1 MIFFSDKYTD
11 EIKKLRETLDCLDTD
26 MKITVLEDK
35 AFLPGGVFSPYE
47 YYISKQNKKRHVE
60 RKLFYDA
67 LPVPEYWEVRD
78 NSKNVGIYYMGCE
91 RAVVYFHER
100 REERKVSPPGSENVA
115 ESQSVAPVMIAENGC
130 IVSMDATGKGVVQR
144 IEWRM
149 EDGRIYRVDFYNKY
163 GLKYASEFRG
173 ADGTVETKVFYS
185 DTNQEVIVEYPENDV
200 VTLLENGAVKA
211 FFNSHKEF
219 IEYFILEV
227 TADKKMALFIQNYE
241 MLEALDIKPDAE
253 QAWGFALCPDDD
265 LLFQYENLGGKNGF
279 RFYEIPEHYPVNGAK
294 SEALILTRY
303 DRIERIEELTQE
315 LPEVTFH
322 IGANTLMSDRLMNL
336 EKQGNVKLYP
346 GLSQDI
352 LDELWDKC
360 DFYLDINLYDEIRDA
375 VNVAQQKNLLVMGFE
390 NTVHH
395 KELIVNECMY
405 STEEYRKLAL
415 DIRYMLQCPE
425 RMRELLTVQ
434 QRKKIEFYKKMSIP
448 AATDCQFTST
458 VLRESYGDNLALS
471 WTFEGSA
478 AGFLIYDAIGELIY
492 ETQNIH
498 QHYLCIEGHAKE
510 NFFVVKAYVETL
522 IGKMVV
528 AESETI
534 YLEAKRPGIPQVSLV
549 MAAYNAEE
557 YIVRSIDT
565 ALAQSFLDLELIIVD
580 DGSTDSTASII
591 EWYAEKYSDV
601 IGIHQPNGRTPS
613 ARNTGITHARGN
625 YIAFMDSD
633 DMLHPTM
640 IANLFNSIQSNHCD
654 IAITSIYLIKESG
667 YESLIQYPLK
677 ENVAVST
684 EEFFN
689 MHFTKGCMFA
699 TIVCNKLY
707 RTELVKRH
715 LFPILP
721 IEDDAWTPCILSYAD
736 TICFRND
743 CSYEYDRIK
752 SDTVSKALWTL
763 SREDMFEIHKNATM
777 FYLENGNPKRLD
789 LLKKLANRQLMEM
802 RKAFGDDEYEKLW
815 EKIEKEY

>member
-1 MIFFSDKYTD
+1 MIYFSGKCN
-11 EIKKLRETLDCLDTD
+11 EGVKRLRQTLDCLGAATGI
-26 MKITVLEDK
+26 MVFEDDG
-35 AFLPGGVFSPYE
+35 FLPKGISSPYE
-47 YYISKQNKKRHVE
+47 YYISKQNCEQHVE
-60 RKLFYDA
+60 RELHYDSLQ
-67 LPVPEYWEVRD
+67 LPEGWNIWSDGMAVWDRHMEV
-78 NSKNVGIYYMGCE
+78 YHMGHE
-91 RAVVYFHER
+91 RAAIYF
-100 REERKVSPPGSENVA
+100 REIHSSHVANLAEPPKNR
-115 ESQSVAPVMIAENGC
+115 I
-130 IVSMDATGKGVVQR
+130 VQR

-211 FFNSHKEF
+211 FFNSRKEF

-227 TADKKMALFIQNYE
+227 TVNEKMALFIQDHE

-395 KELIVNECMY
+395 KELIVNECVY
-405 STEEYRKLAL
+405 STEKYRKLAL

-425 RMRELLTVQ
+425 RMWELLTVQ

-448 AATDCQFTST
+448 AITDCQFTST

-478 AGFLIYDAIGELIY
+478 AGFLVYDEIGELIY

-498 QHYLCIEGHAKE
+498 QHYLCIEGYAKE

-534 YLEAKRPGIPQVSLV
+534 YLEAKQPGIPQVSLV
-549 MAAYNAEE
+549 MAAYNAED

-580 DGSTDSTASII
+580 DGSTDSTPDII
-591 EWYAEKYSDV
+591 EWYANRYPNILVVHKV
-601 IGIHQPNGRTPS
+601 NGGVATARNIGIERANGE
-613 ARNTGITHARGN
+613 
-625 YIAFMDSD
+625 YIGFLDND
-633 DMLHPTM
+633 DMIRPDMIMKLHG
-640 IANLFNSIQSNHCD
+640 SIKKNECD
-654 IAITSIYLIKESG
+654 IAITSVCRIVDGVSQKF
-667 YESLIQYPLK
+667 IQYPM
-677 ENVAVST
+677 EEDVAIT
-684 EEFFN
+684 TDEFFS
-689 MHFTKGCMFA
+689 MHFTKGCMFSVA
-699 TIVCNKLY
+699 IWNKLY
-707 RTELVKRH
+707 RASLVKQH
-715 LFPILP
+715 LIPVLIGD
-721 IEDDAWTPCILSYAD
+721 DDAWTPYILSYSD
-736 TICFRND
+736 KICYLNGYFYEWDRTIR
-743 CSYEYDRIK
+743 S
-752 SDTVSKALWTL
+752 ST
-763 SREDMFEIHKNATM
+763 
-777 FYLENGNPKRLD
+777 
-789 LLKKLANRQLMEM
+789 
-802 RKAFGDDEYEKLW
+802 
-815 EKIEKEY
+815 